1 MAAANRLISS
11 SLLYI
16 RDRIINKI
24 TTIMA
29 IVSLAL
35 EEGDLKM
42 SIEMGITTIIL
53 IIGVTRDNRGF
64 SNNRINRGVHSI
76 KEGIMNREEKPESRS
91 KSNSSS
97 VKLRRIRRS
106 RKLQYTSVLFIY

>member
-1 MAAANRLISS
+1 MEAANRLISS
-11 SLLYI
+11 SRLYI
-16 RDRIINKI
+16 KDRIINKTTI
-24 TTIMA
+24 TTA
-29 IVSLAL
+29 IVSLVL

-64 SNNRINRGVHSI
+64 SNNRINRGFHSI
-76 KEGIMNREEKPESRS
+76 KGVIMNREEKLGYRS

-106 RKLQYTSVLFIY
+106 RKQQYTNVLFIY